1 MNRRQKK
8 KRLKLIDAYGFTTW
22 KAQRAFWRGYT
33 GSNRVTSGRRIY
45 VLRHKHLRKKEKE
58 FRFVF

>member
-8 KRLKLIDAYGFTTW
+8 KRKKLIDAYGFTTW

-33 GSNRVTSGRRIY
+33 GYNRMPSGRNIY
-45 VLRHKHLRKKEKE
+45 VHRRKRLRKKEE
-58 FRFVF
+58 EVRFDF